1 MEHEISCDWPL
12 DPLEATRPEI
22 PTRACKTKV
31 PVCQVAFWL
40 NGRGIGLGLWER
52 VDALAYVQ
60 GLLRE
65 RHVAGGGAQA
75 PTAACATGLARAQAL
90 EWLVKA
96 LFDEA
101 CAGALV
107 FVVLAS
113 QALGIVP
120 GNVVT
125 LEAHGDVQDRNPLPD
140 VPSCTLHAATF
151 LNLSATSAL
160 LPGTAA
166 REIIVMAMAHKVA
179 NRHFPRRA
187 LDLALRKRGKLPGG
201 PLKPIKPINRV
212 PTQVTC
218 EFPSQLKINRPP
230 SASQLFFVLCV
241 LCFWSSRLPH
251 ALLALQEQAF
261 GSGRRIGTNLPCSG
275 RTFFQFG
282 IQDSLSK
289 QAVKQHQK
297 QDLLSASSETFGH
310 CTPPGQEAL
319 TSLSV
324 HSNPS
329 FCPEEALLWASHTL
343 GHWQDTARR
352 KLGPLL
358 RTCSALQCRSV
369 SLRSETTGQPRRC
382 WKCTPGVDQI
392 ASSKRSC
399 SARSVGCVGSPR
411 GCVFFG
417 TSWPGQ
423 RICKAQV
430 TSATTGKMPKARNMS
445 CNMAIRVP
453 KYGKL

>member
-1 MEHEISCDWPL
+1 ML
-12 DPLEATRPEI
+12 DRDLVDRRLDIQTPVLEQEDLLPVGELTDRHLQVDSADKPSHRILRQPDGARNLLRLAFGSFGSHAAGN

-52 VDALAYVQ
+52 ADALAYVQ

-251 ALLALQEQAF
+251 ALLALQKQAF

-343 GHWQDTARR
+343 GHGKTPQD
-352 KLGPLL
+352 
-358 RTCSALQCRSV
+358 
-369 SLRSETTGQPRRC
+369 
-382 WKCTPGVDQI
+382 
-392 ASSKRSC
+392 ASSDPC
-399 SARSVGCVGSPR
+399 
-411 GCVFFG
+411 
-417 TSWPGQ
+417 
-423 RICKAQV
+423 
-430 TSATTGKMPKARNMS
+430 
-445 CNMAIRVP
+445 
-453 KYGKL
+453 